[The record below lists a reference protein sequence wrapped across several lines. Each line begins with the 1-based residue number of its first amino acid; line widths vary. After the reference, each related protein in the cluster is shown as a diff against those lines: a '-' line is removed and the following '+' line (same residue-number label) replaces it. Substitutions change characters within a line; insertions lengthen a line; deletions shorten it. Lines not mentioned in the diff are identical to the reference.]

1 MKNPFNHNGSR
12 LSLCTLGV
20 ALLLMSS
27 GCDPGTQTTGN
38 TATANAGGASP
49 SPTANATSP
58 ERDREAVTAVING
71 VVNETQ
77 RVTQNRDNLAAG
89 ARSLD
94 KYFDEEVTIIDSSG
108 FTKGWSTYR
117 EKNLEGQLRTVV
129 SNYRVGGLNIN
140 LAGDM
145 AVASYPYTINADV
158 NGKTTTI
165 FGYGTTALRR
175 RGSDWKI
182 IHTQSSGRPMRETD
196 PKF

>member
-1 MKNPFNHNGSR
+1 MKNPFNHNSGR
-12 LSLCTLGV
+12 LSLSMLAV
-20 ALLLMSS
+20 AVLLMSS
-27 GCDPGTQTTGN
+27 GCDPGTQSSGNNTTGN
-38 TATANAGGASP
+38 VGASP
-49 SPTANATSP
+49 TPTANATSP
-58 ERDREAVTAVING
+58 ERDREAVAAVING
-71 VVNETQ
+71 AVNETQ

-94 KYFDEEVTIIDSSG
+94 KYFDEDVTIIDSSG

-117 EKNLEGQLRTVV
+117 EKNLEGQLRSVA
-129 SNYRVGGLNIN
+129 SSYRVGGLNIN
-140 LAGDM
+140 IVGDM

-182 IHTQSSGRPMRETD
+182 IHTQSSGRPMKETD